1 MEQIYNFI
9 NGEFSLPDS
18 DKYIKVIEPATG
30 APYAKIPD
38 SNN

>member
-30 APYAKIPD
+30 APYA
-38 SNN
+38 